1 VTFQSLDAYK
11 SNESRAMGE
20 EAIEELEPEPLA
32 ECPRE
37 KTEVAGDDML
47 IDVVDVCMKLS

>member
-20 EAIEELEPEPLA
+20 EAIEELEPEPLD